1 MITSMTGFGRS
12 ENTKGSISIA
22 VEARSVNSRFLDV
35 SIRSPKV
42 LYAYEDEINRLV
54 KKKCI
59 RGRINISANLENL
72 NSTNKLDINN
82 DLFDQYLLIVDKLN
96 KKLENK
102 LDITISDIFKFPD
115 LIITNDLNSEEEIK
129 KIFMKVLNQAL
140 DDLVKTR
147 NLEGENIYKGIN
159 KNLQNTKK
167 ISQSIEKII
176 IKNKSSDYALFK
188 KKILE
193 ISSNLELDENRICQE
208 VAIMVDKKDINE
220 EIIRLYSHIKLFK
233 KYLDSKASQGK
244 KMNFVLQEMLREI
257 NTIGSKA
264 DNIKISHKVVD
275 LKDEIEQMREQV
287 QNIL

>member
-1 MITSMTGFGRS
+1 MTGFGRS
-12 ENTKGSISIA
+12 ENTQGSVSIT
-22 VEARSVNSRFLDV
+22 VEARSVNSRFLDI

-42 LYAYEDEINRLV
+42 LYVYEDEINSLV
-54 KKKCI
+54 KEKCI
-59 RGRINISANLENL
+59 RGRINISANLENF
-72 NSTNKLDINN
+72 NTSNKLDINN

-102 LDITISDIFKFPD
+102 LDVTISDIFKLPD

-140 DDLVKTR
+140 DDLVKIR
-147 NLEGENIYKGIN
+147 NLEGKNIYKGIS

-176 IKNKSSDYALFK
+176 IKNKSSDYAKFK

-208 VAIMVDKKDINE
+208 VALIVDKKDINE
-220 EIIRLYSHIKLFK
+220 EIVRLYSHIKLFK

-257 NTIGSKA
+257 NTIGSKT

>member
-1 MITSMTGFGRS
+1 MTGFGRS
-12 ENTKGSISIA
+12 ENTQGSVSIT
-22 VEARSVNSRFLDV
+22 VEARSVNSRFLDI

-42 LYAYEDEINRLV
+42 LYVYEDEINSLV
-54 KKKCI
+54 KEKCI
-59 RGRINISANLENL
+59 RGRINISANLENF
-72 NSTNKLDINN
+72 NTSNKLDINN

-102 LDITISDIFKFPD
+102 LDVTISDIFKLPD

-140 DDLVKTR
+140 DELVKIR
-147 NLEGENIYKGIN
+147 NLEGKNIYKGIS

-176 IKNKSSDYALFK
+176 IKNKSSDYAKFK

-208 VAIMVDKKDINE
+208 VALIVDKKDINE
-220 EIIRLYSHIKLFK
+220 EIVRLYSHIKLFK

-257 NTIGSKA
+257 NTIGSKT

>member
-12 ENTKGSISIA
+12 ENTQGSVSIT
-22 VEARSVNSRFLDV
+22 VEARSVNSRFLDI

-42 LYAYEDEINRLV
+42 LYVYEDEINSLV
-54 KKKCI
+54 KEKCI
-59 RGRINISANLENL
+59 RGRINISANLENF
-72 NSTNKLDINN
+72 NTSNKLDINN

-102 LDITISDIFKFPD
+102 LDVTISDIFKLPD

-140 DDLVKTR
+140 DELVKIR
-147 NLEGENIYKGIN
+147 NLEGKNIYKGIS

-176 IKNKSSDYALFK
+176 IKNKSSDYAKFK

-208 VAIMVDKKDINE
+208 VAIIVDKKDINE
-220 EIIRLYSHIKLFK
+220 EIVRLYSHIKLFK

-257 NTIGSKA
+257 NTIGSKT